1 MEGAL
6 VKAKGIRRGAYG
18 SALWRVL
25 AVLTATV
32 IAVAALATTAQATPR
47 AVTGNVVFQIMDY
60 ESFGPNERCR
70 RDFRLIPRD
79 VEVGTH
85 RDIVLS
91 GRCGGEI
98 RVEVHYRLEQQQ
110 GGVIRVT
117 RGRVLFYEE
126 ASENN
131 KDLDG
136 TSAFADIF
144 LFFPGQSASRNIHVQ
159 NWAEG
164 EPDDKADVTLTL
176 RNS

>member
-1 MEGAL
+1 M
-6 VKAKGIRRGAYG
+6 KAKGIHCGAY
-18 SALWRVL
+18 SALWRSL

-32 IAVAALATTAQATPR
+32 IAVPALATTAQATPR

-70 RDFRLIPRD
+70 RDFRLTPRD
-79 VEVGTH
+79 IEVGTH
-85 RDIVLS
+85 KDIVLS

-110 GGVIRVT
+110 GGFIRVT
-117 RGRVLFYEE
+117 RGLVMFYEGT
-126 ASENN
+126 SENTN
-131 KDLDG
+131 DLDG
-136 TSAFADIF
+136 ASAFADIF
-144 LFFPGQSASRNIHVQ
+144 LFPAQSASRNIHVQ

-164 EPDDKADVTLTL
+164 EPDDKADVGLTL